1 MKFFN
6 YVIGFMGLTAPL
18 MGTPILSNMAIHHPV
33 IGTHGMVVSQEARA
47 TGIGIDVLNAGGN
60 AIDAA
65 IAVGFALAV
74 THPQAGNLGGGG
86 FMMIHIASEN
96 KTIALDFRETAP
108 AAAHA
113 DLFLNSDGT
122 VNTHRA
128 RFSTQS
134 SGVPGS
140 VHGLL
145 TALDHYGTLPRK
157 RIIAPAIRLAKGG
170 FSVSHALAVS
180 LKQARPRLE
189 QDAYTSAIF
198 YPNDRALKPGDRLS
212 QAALAQT
219 LSRISKYGI
228 AGFYSGKTAQ
238 AIDTFMKNTNGLI
251 TLADLRNYQSVV
263 REPLH
268 IQYRGQN
275 IYTMPLPSSGGL
287 IMAQIL
293 KLIEPFPLKT
303 WGANSAKTIHAM
315 AEAMQL
321 AYADR
326 AEWLGDSDF
335 VRVPVQQLL
344 SESYL
349 NRRRKHINLNQH
361 TPSVSTKFGQPYDSD
376 ETTHYSVMDQW
387 GNAVSVTTTLNFSYG
402 SGISIPGTGV
412 LLNNEMDDF
421 SAKPGEPNAYGLLG
435 NAQNAIAPHKRM
447 LSSMTPTLVLNDT
460 GGVLVTGSP
469 GGSRIISTVT
479 QIISNVIDHGMT
491 LAQASAA
498 GRFHHQGW
506 PDELRIEPHSLSP
519 DTQAILR
526 RMGHTVVTRP
536 VMGSTQ
542 SIMKQ
547 EGVLYGVSDTRTP
560 GGQALGDL
568 IMIH

>member
-1 MKFFN
+1 MTFSA
-6 YVIGFMGLTAPL
+6 YLIGCLYLTASAIAS
-18 MGTPILSNMAIHHPV
+18 PILSNMAIHHPV
-33 IGTHGMVVSQEARA
+33 MGTRGMVVSQEAQA
-47 TGIGIDVLNAGGN
+47 TRIGTDILRAGGN

-65 IAVGFALAV
+65 VAVGFALAV

-96 KTIALDFRETAP
+96 KTVALDFRESAP

-113 DLFLNSDGT
+113 DLFLDPDGT
-122 VNTHRA
+122 VNTKRA

-157 RIIAPAIRLAKGG
+157 RIIAPAIRLAKRG
-170 FSVSHALAVS
+170 FPVSQPLALS
-180 LKQARPRLE
+180 LKTAQDRLAK
-189 QDAYTSAIF
+189 DPYISAIF
-198 YPNDRALKPGDRLS
+198 YPNNQPPNPGDPFV
-212 QAALAQT
+212 QTDLAKT
-219 LSRISKYGI
+219 LSRISKHGT
-228 AGFYSGKTAQ
+228 AGFYTGKTAR
-238 AIDTFMKNTNGLI
+238 AIGQFMRNTNGLI
-251 TLADLRNYQSVV
+251 TTTDLSNYRSITRQ
-263 REPLH
+263 PIH
-268 IQYRGQN
+268 IQYRGQH
-275 IYTMPLPSSGGL
+275 IYTMPLPSSGGI

-303 WGANSAKTIHAM
+303 WGPNSAKTIHAM

-335 VRVPVQQLL
+335 VAVPVQQLL

-349 NRRRKHINLNQH
+349 NRRRKRINLNQH
-361 TPSVSTKFGQPYDSD
+361 TPSVDTVPGQPYDSD
-376 ETTHYSVMDQW
+376 ETTHYSVMDRW

-402 SGISIPGTGV
+402 SGIGIPGTGV

-435 NAQNAIAPHKRM
+435 NAQNAIAPNKRM
-447 LSSMTPTLVLNDT
+447 LSSMTPTLVLDDT
-460 GGVLVTGSP
+460 GVVLVTGSP
-469 GGSRIISTVT
+469 GGSRIITTVT
-479 QIISNVIDHGMT
+479 QLISNVIDHGMP
-491 LAQASAA
+491 LAHATAS

-506 PDELRIEPHSLSP
+506 PDTLRIEPYGLSP
-519 DTQAILR
+519 DTQAALTQR
-526 RMGHTVVTRP
+526 GHTLVTRP

-542 SIMKQ
+542 SIMKHS
-547 EGVLYGVSDTRTP
+547 GVLYGASDPRTP
-560 GGQALGDL
+560 SGLAQGY
-568 IMIH
+568 

>member
-1 MKFFN
+1 MTFSA
-6 YVIGFMGLTAPL
+6 YLIGCLYLTASAIAS
-18 MGTPILSNMAIHHPV
+18 PILSNMAIHHPV
-33 IGTHGMVVSQEARA
+33 VGTRGMVVSQEAQA
-47 TGIGIDVLNAGGN
+47 TRIGTDILRAGGN

-65 IAVGFALAV
+65 VAVGFALAV

-96 KTIALDFRETAP
+96 KTIALDFRESAP

-113 DLFLNSDGT
+113 DLFLAPDGT
-122 VNTHRA
+122 VNTNQA

-157 RIIAPAIRLAKGG
+157 RIIAPAIRLAKRG
-170 FSVSHALAVS
+170 FPVSQPLALS
-180 LKQARPRLE
+180 LKTAQDRLAK
-189 QDAYTSAIF
+189 DPYISAIF
-198 YPNDRALKPGDRLS
+198 YPNNQPPNPGDPFV
-212 QAALAQT
+212 QTDLAKT
-219 LSRISKYGI
+219 LSRISKHGTT
-228 AGFYSGKTAQ
+228 GFYTGKTAQ
-238 AIDTFMKNTNGLI
+238 AIDQFMRDTNGLI
-251 TLADLRNYQSVV
+251 TTTDLSNYHSITRQ
-263 REPLH
+263 PIH
-268 IQYRGQN
+268 IQYRGQH
-275 IYTMPLPSSGGL
+275 IYTMPLPSSGGI

-303 WGANSAKTIHAM
+303 WGPNSAKTIHAM

-335 VRVPVQQLL
+335 VTVPVQQLL

-349 NRRRKHINLNQH
+349 NRRRNHINLNQH
-361 TPSVSTKFGQPYDSD
+361 TPSIDTVPGQPYDSD
-376 ETTHYSVMDQW
+376 ETTHYSVMDRW

-402 SGISIPGTGV
+402 SGIGIPGTGV

-435 NAQNAIAPHKRM
+435 NAQNAIAPNKRM
-447 LSSMTPTLVLNDT
+447 LSSMTPTLVLDDT
-460 GGVLVTGSP
+460 GVVLVTGSP
-469 GGSRIISTVT
+469 GGSRIITTVT
-479 QIISNVIDHGMT
+479 QLISNVIDHGMP
-491 LAQASAA
+491 LAHATAS

-506 PDELRIEPHSLSP
+506 PDTLRIEPYGLSP
-519 DTQAILR
+519 DTQTALTQR
-526 RMGHTVVTRP
+526 GHTLVTQP

-542 SIMKQ
+542 SIMKHS
-547 EGVLYGVSDTRTP
+547 GILYGASDPRTP
-560 GGQALGDL
+560 SGLAQGF
-568 IMIH
+568 

>member
-1 MKFFN
+1 MKFSA
-6 YVIGFMGLTAPL
+6 YLIGYLCLTAPVIAS
-18 MGTPILSNMAIHHPV
+18 PILSNMAIHHPV
-33 IGTHGMVVSQEARA
+33 IGTRGMVVSQEAQA
-47 TGIGIDVLNAGGN
+47 TRIGTEVLRAGGN

-65 IAVGFALAV
+65 VAIGFTLAV

-86 FMMIHIASEN
+86 FMIIHIASEN
-96 KTIALDFRETAP
+96 RTVALDFRETAP

-122 VNTHRA
+122 VNTKRA

-157 RIIAPAIRLAKGG
+157 RIIAPAIRLAKRG
-170 FSVSHALAVS
+170 FPVSHSLAAS

-189 QDAYTSAIF
+189 KDAYTSAIF
-198 YPNDRALKPGDRLS
+198 YPNDRGLEPGDRLT
-212 QAALAQT
+212 QADLAQT
-219 LSRISKYGI
+219 LSRISKHGI

-238 AIDTFMKNTNGLI
+238 AIDTFMQNTRGLI
-251 TLADLRNYQSVV
+251 PIADLRNYQSVV
-263 REPLH
+263 REPIR
-268 IQYRGQN
+268 IQYRGHT
-275 IYTMPLPSSGGL
+275 IYTMPLPSSGGI

-293 KLIEPFPLKT
+293 KLVESFPLKT

-335 VRVPVQQLL
+335 VSVPVQQLL
-344 SESYL
+344 SDSYL

-361 TPSVSTKFGQPYDSD
+361 TPSVNTNYGQPYDSD

-402 SGISIPGTGV
+402 SGISISGTGV

-447 LSSMTPTLVLNDT
+447 LSSMTPTIVLNDT

-479 QIISNVIDHGMT
+479 QIVSNVIDHGMPI
-491 LAQASAA
+491 AQATAA

-506 PDELRIEPHSLSP
+506 PDELSIEPYGLSP
-519 DTQAILR
+519 DTQAALTER
-526 RMGHTVVTRP
+526 GHTLVTRA

-542 SIMKQ
+542 SILKHN
-547 EGVLYGVSDTRTP
+547 GVLYGASDPRTP
-560 GGQALGDL
+560 SGLAQGY
-568 IMIH
+568 